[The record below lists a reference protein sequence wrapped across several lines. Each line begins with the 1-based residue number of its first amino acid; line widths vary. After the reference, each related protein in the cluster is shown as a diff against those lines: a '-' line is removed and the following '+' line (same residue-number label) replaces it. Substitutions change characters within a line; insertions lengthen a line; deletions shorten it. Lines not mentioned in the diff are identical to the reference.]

1 MVTVPIPQFTS
12 LVGLNRSSGST
23 FRSLVRHCFWFDPLL
38 EWFLNEDPAFSSAD
52 RLVGGSVGSGRL
64 LWRLFER
71 IIDILDDIL
80 GLNRR
85 QTNGWHFA
93 EWTDCLET

>member
-1 MVTVPIPQFTS
+1 
-12 LVGLNRSSGST
+12 LV
-23 FRSLVRHCFWFDPLL
+23 DPLL
-38 EWFLNEDPAFSSAD
+38 EKFLNEDPALSSAD

-85 QTNGWHFA
+85 QTNGRHFA